1 MLSTEGT
8 LDELRSPVL
17 PLKSF
22 IKNKITPNFSVSEKD
37 DLEEFQSVL
46 PLKIRNFF
54 SNEGR
59 FRGNIRPFAGFM
71 PMFSG
76 KARHLFPEI
85 TYIEGKISDNWE
97 ETPVAEGE
105 SGAESF

>member
-1 MLSTEGT
+1 MGNEASFSLIHAYLFRQSM
-8 LDELRSPVL
+8 R
-17 PLKSF
+17 PLA
-22 IKNKITPNFSVSEKD
+22 EK
-37 DLEEFQSVL
+37 
-46 PLKIRNFF
+46 
-54 SNEGR
+54 
-59 FRGNIRPFAGFM
+59 M

-97 ETPVAEGE
+97 EIPVAEGE